1 MKILLF
7 PPVVYFLWQRLDD
20 YGNERTMWF
29 TKQIALGLCL
39 ALLMVGGSSCVR
51 RPLPAPVSGVTLQ
64 PGRYVE
70 DYYRAPGFAADQDA
84 YTLEPFAVEEAQG
97 TDPDTFRDLLQTEMA
112 QAWEANGLKLQDS
125 KGACRVSGTVWRVRI
140 KGEHLRFFTGRISA
154 QLEVSGAITRGD
166 ETLFAFSDR
175 VEVNSPVNPGPPAP
189 KERELLLRQAMRA
202 FLNHLL
208 TELLLQGV
216 PEAAG

>member
-1 MKILLF
+1 
-7 PPVVYFLWQRLDD
+7 
-20 YGNERTMWF
+20 MWF

-39 ALLMVGGSSCVR
+39 ALLMVGGSSCVH

-64 PGRYVE
+64 PGRYLE
-70 DYYRAPGFAADQDA
+70 DYYRAPGFEADQVI

-97 TDPDTFRDLLQTEMA
+97 TDPGTFRDLLQTEMA
-112 QAWEANGLKLQDS
+112 RAWEANGLKLQGP
-125 KGACRVSGTVWRVRI
+125 KGACRISGTIWRVRI
-140 KGEHLRFFTGRISA
+140 KGEHLRFLTGRISV
-154 QLEVSGAITRGD
+154 QLEVSGAITRGN

-175 VEVNSPVNPGPPAP
+175 IEVSSPVNPGPPAP
-189 KERELLLRQAMRA
+189 KERELLLRQATRE

>member
-1 MKILLF
+1 MKILLS

-39 ALLMVGGSSCVR
+39 ALLMVGGSSCVS
-51 RPLPAPVSGVTLQ
+51 RPLPALVSGVTLQ
-64 PGRYVE
+64 PGRYLE
-70 DYYRAPGFAADQDA
+70 GYYRAPGFEADQVA

-97 TDPDTFRDLLQTEMA
+97 TDPDTFRDLLQTELA
-112 QAWEANGLKLQDS
+112 KAWEANGLKL
-125 KGACRVSGTVWRVRI
+125 KGAKRVCRLSGTVRRVRV
-140 KGEHLRFFTGRISA
+140 KGGSFRFLTGKIST
-154 QLEVSGAITRGD
+154 QLEISGAITWGN

-175 VEVNSPVNPGPPAP
+175 IEVSSPVNPGPPAP
-189 KERELLLRQAMRA
+189 MERELLLRQAVRA

-216 PEAAG
+216 PEPEG

>member
-1 MKILLF
+1 
-7 PPVVYFLWQRLDD
+7 
-20 YGNERTMWF
+20 MWF

-39 ALLMVGGSSCVR
+39 ALLMVGGSSCVH

-64 PGRYVE
+64 PGRYLE
-70 DYYRAPGFAADQDA
+70 DYYRAPGFAADEVT

-97 TDPDTFRDLLQTEMA
+97 IEPNTFRDLLQRAMA
-112 QAWEANGLKLQDS
+112 QAWEANGLKLQGS
-125 KGACRVSGTVWRVRI
+125 KGTCRISGTIRRVRI
-140 KGEHLRFFTGRISA
+140 KGESFRFLTGKIFA
-154 QLEVSGAITRGD
+154 QLEVSGAITRGN

-175 VEVNSPVNPGPPAP
+175 IEVSSPVNPGPPAP
-189 KERELLLRQAMRA
+189 KERELLLRQATRE

>member
-1 MKILLF
+1 
-7 PPVVYFLWQRLDD
+7 
-20 YGNERTMWF
+20 MWF

-39 ALLMVGGSSCVR
+39 ALLMVGGSSCVH

-64 PGRYVE
+64 PGRYLE
-70 DYYRAPGFAADQDA
+70 DYYRAPGFAADQVT
-84 YTLEPFAVEEAQG
+84 YTLEPFAVEKAQG
-97 TDPDTFRDLLQTEMA
+97 IDPDSFRDLLQTELT
-112 QAWEANGLKLQDS
+112 QAWEANGLKLKGP
-125 KGACRVSGTVWRVRI
+125 KGACRISGTIWRVRV
-140 KGEHLRFFTGRISA
+140 KGAHFRFLTGQISA

-175 VEVNSPVNPGPPAP
+175 VKVSSPLNPGPPAP
-189 KERELLLRQAMRA
+189 KERELLLRQAVRA

-216 PEAAG
+216 PEGAG